1 MDAQKPTVLIL
12 RGVPGC
18 GKTTFAKELQNN
30 EKGKWKRI
38 NRDELR
44 MMLDDGYFRKGM
56 DTLLLKVRN
65 AMIDIYLREGLNI
78 ILDDTHASPWV
89 LRDVQKYI
97 EDRAVV
103 EVKEF
108 DTPLEECIRRDA
120 VREKPVGEEVIRNIH
135 KKLKSQ

>member
-18 GKTTFAKELQNN
+18 GKTTFAKELQSN

-97 EDRAVV
+97 GDRAVV

-108 DTPLEECIRRDA
+108 DTLLEECIRRDA
-120 VREKPVGEEVIRNIH
+120 AREKPVGEKVIRNIH